1 MPRSNDCLYPKGR
14 FAVPGFRPNTVVKPT
29 DGSSGFT
36 ENLWLGRT
44 VAIGDRAA
52 VPNKMVGMIVL
63 H

>member
-1 MPRSNDCLYPKGR
+1 MVEFERR
-14 FAVPGFRPNTVVKPT
+14 V
-29 DGSSGFT
+29 
-36 ENLWLGRT
+36 WLGRT